1 MQSQVAWVLDRD
13 RFAKSE
19 LAAAFPG
26 QGVATL
32 DRLLADLGRMALLE
46 PV

>member
-1 MQSQVAWVLDRD
+1 MQPQLAWVLDRD

-26 QGVATL
+26 YGAEKF
-32 DRLLADLGRMALLE
+32 DRLIVDLSRMALLE
-46 PV
+46 PA